1 MQRYP
6 ANILRTFTENIF
18 VGYGVPPEEASIV
31 AEQLVASNLMGL
43 DSHGVVRIPQ
53 YVGWIRQGTIKP
65 GAPVSIVAEEGGTA
79 VVDCGS
85 NFGQVGGRR
94 AMEVGIAK
102 AKDCKVAC
110 ALVTHCCHVGRL
122 GYFTQMAAEEG
133 MFALA
138 FVNSPKA
145 GHSVVPYGGL
155 EGRISPNPM
164 SYAVPGPEHPI
175 VADMALS
182 TTAQGKVVV
191 YRNRGQQLP
200 EGWIIDAAG
209 NPSTDPDELFKNPRG
224 WILPIG
230 GNVGYKGFA
239 LLLLAEILGGALAG
253 HAITDDIP
261 DGTNGACFIVID
273 ISAFL
278 PVERFRDLMGEMVA
292 YMKSA
297 PPAQGF
303 EEVMLPGE
311 LDWRILAERE
321 VEGIPIEPVTWQQ
334 ICEVAKEVGVA
345 IGDPCQS
352 VAM

>member
-1 MQRYP
+1 MQRHS
-6 ANILRTFTENIF
+6 ADFLTTLTQNIF
-18 VGYGVPPEEASIV
+18 AACGVPLVEASIV

-43 DSHGVVRIPQ
+43 DSHGIVRVPQ
-53 YVGWIRQGTIKP
+53 YVGWMRQGTIKP
-65 GAPVSIVAEEGGTA
+65 GAPVSVIAEEAGTA
-79 VVDCGS
+79 VVDGGM
-85 NFGQVGGRR
+85 NFGQVVGVR
-94 AMEVGIAK
+94 AMELAIDKARRNKIA
-102 AKDCKVAC
+102 CVVA
-110 ALVTHCCHVGRL
+110 TRCCHVGRL
-122 GYFTQMAAEEG
+122 GYFTQMAAEQG

-138 FVNSPKA
+138 CVNSSKA

-155 EGRISPNPM
+155 EGRIAPNPL
-164 SYAVPGPEHPI
+164 SYAVPGPGHPI

-182 TTAQGKVVV
+182 TAAQGKVVI
-191 YRNRGQQLP
+191 YRNQGQQLP

-209 NPSTDPDELFKNPRG
+209 NPSTDPGELFGNPRG

-239 LLLLAEILGGALAG
+239 LLLLAEILGGTLAG

-261 DGTNGACFIVID
+261 DGTNGVCFIVMD

-278 PVERFRDLMGEMVA
+278 PTERFRELMGEMVA

-297 PPAQGF
+297 PPAPGF

-311 LDWRILAERE
+311 LDWRILAERG
-321 VEGIPIEPVTWQQ
+321 VKGIPIEPVTWQQ

-345 IGDPCQS
+345 IGDPCQGEA
-352 VAM
+352 V

>member
-6 ANILRTFTENIF
+6 ANFLRVITKNIF
-18 VGYGVPPEEASIV
+18 AACGVPPEEASIV

-65 GAPVSIVAEEGGTA
+65 GAPVSIVAEEGGTV
-79 VVDCGS
+79 VVDCGF

-94 AMEVGIAK
+94 AMEVAIAK
-102 AKDCKVAC
+102 AEECKVAC
-110 ALVTHCCHVGRL
+110 VVITHCCHVGRL
-122 GYFTQMAAEEG
+122 GYFTQMAAEAG

-138 FVNSPKA
+138 CANSSKA
-145 GHSVVPYGGL
+145 GHCVVPYGGL
-155 EGRISPNPM
+155 EGRIAPNPM

-182 TTAQGKVVV
+182 TTAQGKVVI
-191 YRNRGQQLP
+191 YRNRGQRLP

-209 NPSTDPDELFKNPRG
+209 NPSTDPNELFKDPRG

-239 LLLLAEILGGALAG
+239 LLLLAEILGGTLAG

-261 DGTNGACFIVID
+261 DGTNGVCFIVVD

-278 PVERFRDLMGEMVA
+278 PVERFRELMGEMVVH
-292 YMKSA
+292 MKSA
-297 PPAQGF
+297 PPAPGF
-303 EEVMLPGE
+303 DEVVLPGE

-321 VEGIPIEPVTWQQ
+321 AKGIPIEVVTWQQ